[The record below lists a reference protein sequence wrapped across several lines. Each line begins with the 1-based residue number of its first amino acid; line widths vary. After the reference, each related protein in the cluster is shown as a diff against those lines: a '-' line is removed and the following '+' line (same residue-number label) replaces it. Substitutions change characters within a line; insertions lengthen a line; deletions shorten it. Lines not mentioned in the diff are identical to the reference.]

1 MDLLEAIIIGVIQG
15 LTEFLPVSSS
25 GHIELAKAIFGD
37 NNMPSEGMLFTI
49 VLHAATALST
59 CVIFRKDLLEI
70 FKGILKFK
78 FNEHWKFLIAIGI
91 SMVPAGIIG
100 LLFEKELEAFFYKN
114 ILLVG
119 IMLLVTGLLLFLA
132 DKAKKSEKKI
142 SWGTAAIIGV
152 AQAIAIMPGISRSG
166 ATIGTSVLLGIDRTK
181 AAKFSFLMVI
191 PLIFGAML
199 LKGKKY
205 VEVTNLEELNIEGR
219 VELVINESN
228 KEGIFKSA
236 ELTSLIPALKM
247 REELW
252 DALISRENL
261 SIEEIKKTRQE
272 VGIGLFSS
280 GCNDAQV
287 EFLMNDSY
295 AGFRPLKKTPLS
307 SLFAGF
313 IAAFFTGLFACK
325 WMISLVKNSKLKYF
339 AFYCIAV
346 GLISIVYATF

>member
-1 MDLLEAIIIGVIQG
+1 
-15 LTEFLPVSSS
+15 
-25 GHIELAKAIFGD
+25 
-37 NNMPSEGMLFTI
+37 
-49 VLHAATALST
+49 
-59 CVIFRKDLLEI
+59 
-70 FKGILKFK
+70 
-78 FNEHWKFLIAIGI
+78 
-91 SMVPAGIIG
+91 
-100 LLFEKELEAFFYKN
+100 
-114 ILLVG
+114 
-119 IMLLVTGLLLFLA
+119 
-132 DKAKKSEKKI
+132 
-142 SWGTAAIIGV
+142 
-152 AQAIAIMPGISRSG
+152 
-166 ATIGTSVLLGIDRTK
+166 
-181 AAKFSFLMVI
+181 MVI

-205 VEVTNLEELNIEGR
+205 VEVTNLEELNLEGR

-228 KEGIFKSA
+228 KEGIFESA
-236 ELTSLIPALKM
+236 QLTSLIPALMM

-272 VGIGLFSS
+272 VGIGLLSS
-280 GCNDAQV
+280 GCNDAQL